1 MNGLA
6 LNFNNVQFDIVDSV
20 GQVWLKATQIG
31 VALGY
36 ADDKAVQRLYARN
49 ADEFTES
56 MTGVVN
62 LTTPSGKQESRVF
75 SLRGCHL
82 LAMFARTTIAKQ
94 FRKWVLDILDKET
107 QSAIDPNDLI
117 TQTLS
122 QISKGNRKLYM
133 SMYNGLI
140 RHFGVY
146 RISDIPASDC
156 AKAIEVMRVYAN
168 EWELKNSV
176 RPQLKLNDGYN
187 FFVVKDGVP
196 IYQKVINGDSS
207 DITPAM
213 LNDQPILLEHIKQVI
228 GEFIG
233 KASLPPPKN
242 NDSLLEVMQSVEMM
256 QGDVDYWQVR
266 DALKVLVALFENCVS
281 YSQSRPMLILLET
294 VDRMMM
300 RLWTMINEAHFLA
313 LMLQGSTKANKPL
326 TIRDMDKVSK
336 IISML
341 GRNLMTLQIPKYQPL

>member
-1 MNGLA
+1 MSSLA
-6 LNFNNVQFDIVDSV
+6 LNFNNVQFDIVDTL

-36 ADDKAVQRLYARN
+36 ADDKAIQRLYSRN
-49 ADEFTES
+49 SDEFTES
-56 MTGVVN
+56 MTRVVK
-62 LTTPSGKQESRVF
+62 LTTVTGGKETRVF

-82 LAMFARTTIAKQ
+82 IAMFARTTIAKQ
-94 FRKWVLDILDKET
+94 FRKWVLDVLDKET
-107 QSAIDPNDLI
+107 QSIIEPNDFI

-140 RHFGVY
+140 RHFGVG

-168 EWELKNSV
+168 EWEIKNSG
-176 RPQLKLNDGYN
+176 RPAQKLNDGYN

-207 DITPAM
+207 SITPAM
-213 LNDQPILLEHIKQVI
+213 INNQPVLLEHIKQVI

-233 KASLPPPKN
+233 KATLPPPKN
-242 NDSLLEVMQSVEMM
+242 NDSLIEVMQSVEMM

-266 DALKVLVALFENCVS
+266 DALKVLVFLLENHAS
-281 YSQSRPMLILLET
+281 YSQSRPMLMLLET
-294 VDRMMM
+294 VERMMV

-313 LMLQGSTKANKPL
+313 LMLQGSTKENKPL